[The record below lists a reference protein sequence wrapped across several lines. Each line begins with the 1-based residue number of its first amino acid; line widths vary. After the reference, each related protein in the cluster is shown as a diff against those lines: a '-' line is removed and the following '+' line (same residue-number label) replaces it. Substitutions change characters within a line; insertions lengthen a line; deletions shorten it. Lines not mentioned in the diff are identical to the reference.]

1 MYNVIK
7 RTMIYYNIYIKDL
20 KVDYINSI
28 QVYKHTIQN
37 KTNDNKR
44 DYADDNTRDYTYNIP
59 YSNLRD
65 IGSIM

>member
-28 QVYKHTIQN
+28 QAY
-37 KTNDNKR
+37 
-44 DYADDNTRDYTYNIP
+44 YTKQEK
-59 YSNLRD
+59 
-65 IGSIM
+65 